1 MMREA
6 GTAVAW
12 KAGAIFN
19 RDAKIAFSYEAQLF
33 IQWVGTIAQVL
44 ITFYIAWMVPPS
56 PRFGFGGHSGSFF
69 TYAIVNL
76 AFVTLQSTA
85 LSSFGKTVR
94 DGQLQG
100 TLEAILTT
108 PTSLPVIVFSGGL
121 WSFAFTLATSLGML
135 VVAVL
140 LGLDVRHTNL
150 LTLAL
155 FLTLTILALS
165 PLGVLSAAAT
175 IVFKQSA
182 PFEFVLSTLSFL
194 FAGVYVPVSL
204 LPPALQ
210 ALGWLL
216 PITHAL
222 NGFRAAIYGLPPAA
236 VAGDALWLV
245 VAIAVL
251 VPVALAVFERAVQ
264 HAKSDGSLGGY

>member
-1 MMREA
+1 MLD
-6 GTAVAW
+6 AVVW
-12 KAGAIFN
+12 RAGAIFK
-19 RDAKIAFSYEAQLF
+19 RDAKLALSYEAQLF
-33 IQWVGTIAQVL
+33 VQLVATVSQVL
-44 ITFYIAWMVPPS
+44 VMFYLARMVPPS
-56 PRFGFGGHSGSFF
+56 PRFGYDGRAGSFF

-121 WSFAFTLATSLGML
+121 WAFALTLTTSFAMLALA
-135 VVAVL
+135 VA
-140 LGLDVRHTNL
+140 LGLDLRHTNL

-155 FLTLTILALS
+155 FLLLTIAALS

-182 PFEFVLSTLSFL
+182 PFEFVLATLSYL

-204 LPPALQ
+204 LPHPLQ
-210 ALGWLL
+210 VLGWFL

-222 NGFRAAIYGLPPAA
+222 DGFRAAVYGLPPSA

-245 VAIAVL
+245 AAIAVL
-251 VPVALAVFERAVQ
+251 VPVALAVFERAVRQ
-264 HAKSDGSLGGY
+264 AKSDGTLGGY

>member
-1 MMREA
+1 VLDA
-6 GTAVAW
+6 GTAALW
-12 KAGAIFN
+12 KAGAIFK
-19 RDAKIAFSYEAQLF
+19 RDAKLALSYEAQLF
-33 IQWVGTIAQVL
+33 VQLVATISQVL
-44 ITFYIAWMVPPS
+44 ITYYIAWMVPPS
-56 PRFGFGGHSGSFF
+56 PRFGYGGHSGTFF

-94 DGQLQG
+94 EGQLQG

-121 WSFAFTLATSLGML
+121 WAFVLTLTTSFAMLALA
-135 VVAVL
+135 VV

-155 FLTLTILALS
+155 FLLLTIAALS

-182 PFEFVLSTLSFL
+182 PFEFLLATVSYM

-204 LPPALQ
+204 LPHALQ
-210 ALGWLL
+210 LLGWLL

-222 NGFRAAIYGLPPAA
+222 NGFRAAINGLPPSA
-236 VAGDALWLV
+236 VAGDAVWLV
-245 VAIAVL
+245 AAVAIL
-251 VPVALAVFERAVQ
+251 VPVALAVFDKAVRQ
-264 HAKSDGSLGGY
+264 AKSDGSLGGY

>member
-1 MMREA
+1 MLDA
-6 GTAVAW
+6 GVSAAYR
-12 KAGAIFN
+12 AGAIFK
-19 RDAKIAFSYEAQLF
+19 RDAKIAFSYEAQLVV
-33 IQWVGTIAQVL
+33 QWIATISQVL
-44 ITFYIAWMVPPS
+44 ITFYLAWMVPPS
-56 PRFGFGGHSGSFF
+56 PHFGYGGRSGSFF

-76 AFVTLQSTA
+76 AFVSLQSTA

-108 PTSLPVIVFSGGL
+108 PTSLPVIVFAGGL

-135 VVAVL
+135 VLAVL

-155 FLTLTILALS
+155 FLGLTIAALS

-182 PFEFVLSTLSFL
+182 PFEFVLTTLSYL
-194 FAGVYVPVSL
+194 FAGVYVPIAL
-204 LPPALQ
+204 LPPVLQ

-222 NGFRAAIYGLPPAA
+222 NGFRAAVAGLPPSA
-236 VAGDALWLV
+236 VAADALWLI
-245 VAIAVL
+245 VATAVL
-251 VPVALAVFERAVQ
+251 VPLASAVFERAVR